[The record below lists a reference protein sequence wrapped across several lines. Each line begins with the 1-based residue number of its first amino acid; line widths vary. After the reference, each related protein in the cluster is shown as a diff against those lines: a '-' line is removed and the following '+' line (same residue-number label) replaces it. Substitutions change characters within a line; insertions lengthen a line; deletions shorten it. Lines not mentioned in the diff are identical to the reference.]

1 MQGPFFS
8 ILLAIKFNQSTCFS
22 FKRHHITLI
31 TLPNFHVHKK
41 NKKRKKKKK
50 KKKRE
55 RERERER
62 ERKIKKGTSRTK

>member
-1 MQGPFFS
+1 MQSPFFS

-31 TLPNFHVHKK
+31 TLPNFLVT
-41 NKKRKKKKK
+41 KKKKKEK

-62 ERKIKKGTSRTK
+62 EIKKGRSRTK

>member
-31 TLPNFHVHKK
+31 TLPNFLVT
-41 NKKRKKKKK
+41 KKKKKEK

-55 RERERER
+55 RERERE
-62 ERKIKKGTSRTK
+62 IKKGRSRTK